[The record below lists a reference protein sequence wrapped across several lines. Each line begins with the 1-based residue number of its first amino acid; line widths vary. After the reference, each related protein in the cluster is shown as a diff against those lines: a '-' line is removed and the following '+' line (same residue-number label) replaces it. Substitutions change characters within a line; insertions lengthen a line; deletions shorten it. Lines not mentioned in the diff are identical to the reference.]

1 MNCFFITLFIILLVI
16 FAIYL
21 IHYIRTLPKRHKN
34 KEILK
39 RELSLYEEKC
49 RAEQAKQSARIAGK
63 IALDNI
69 NNIANKN
76 NTGI

>member
-1 MNCFFITLFIILLVI
+1 M
-16 FAIYL
+16 
-21 IHYIRTLPKRHKN
+21 PKRHKN